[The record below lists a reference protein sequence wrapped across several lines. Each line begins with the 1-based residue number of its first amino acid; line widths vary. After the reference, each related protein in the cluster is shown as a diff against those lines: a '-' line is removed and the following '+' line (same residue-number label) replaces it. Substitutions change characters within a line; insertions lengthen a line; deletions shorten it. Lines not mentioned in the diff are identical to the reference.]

1 MKRGR
6 QLSLQEGDKYP
17 GEKVAFLHY
26 PPVYG
31 GEVSGE
37 ILEVLHRF
45 GVRRCYYGH
54 IHSAGCAR
62 AVCGEFDSIRFQL
75 VSADFLR
82 FRPLLVEETV

>member
-1 MKRGR
+1 MIPGGHG
-6 QLSLQEGDKYP
+6 LSLPEDQ
-17 GEKVAFLHY
+17 H
-26 PPVYG
+26 
-31 GEVSGE
+31 